1 MDKWVISLS
10 GERGK
15 GPWDKAQSSPGSTV
29 PATEQREAYPWR
41 ILDLARE
48 ECRQYRTHGHPHAK
62 VFRLV
67 RRSKAKDASAVPA
80 EVHESGWQ
88 WRPVGDGAFAPPFG
102 TIRVCDCGCLVAGG
116 PTRCV
121 RCADDKSY
129 PAPTL
134 TTLERAVVEAAILLV
149 ESNAAVAGGSGALT
163 ALQAAVAALRA
174 KRGG

>member
-48 ECRQYRTHGHPHAK
+48 ECRQYRTHGHPSAK

-67 RRSKAKDASAVPA
+67 RRSKASLA
-80 EVHESGWQ
+80 
-88 WRPVGDGAFAPPFG
+88 
-102 TIRVCDCGCLVAGG
+102 
-116 PTRCV
+116 
-121 RCADDKSY
+121 
-129 PAPTL
+129 
-134 TTLERAVVEAAILLV
+134 TLERAVVEAAEQWEEGYSSLDALG
-149 ESNAAVAGGSGALT
+149 EKYSRRRAALAAAVR
-163 ALQAAVAALRA
+163 ALRA

>member
-67 RRSKAKDASAVPA
+67 RRSKASLA
-80 EVHESGWQ
+80 
-88 WRPVGDGAFAPPFG
+88 
-102 TIRVCDCGCLVAGG
+102 
-116 PTRCV
+116 
-121 RCADDKSY
+121 
-129 PAPTL
+129 
-134 TTLERAVVEAAILLV
+134 TLERAVVEAAEQWEEGYSSLDALG
-149 ESNAAVAGGSGALT
+149 EKYSRRRAALAAAVR
-163 ALQAAVAALRA
+163 ALRA